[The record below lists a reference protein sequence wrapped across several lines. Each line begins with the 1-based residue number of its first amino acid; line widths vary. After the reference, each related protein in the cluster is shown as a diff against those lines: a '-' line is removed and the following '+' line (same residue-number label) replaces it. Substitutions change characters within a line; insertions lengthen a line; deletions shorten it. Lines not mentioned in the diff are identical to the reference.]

1 MRSHKSTIL
10 IALLA
15 LLLSAFVGVMAQQ
28 GAPQTDQ
35 QKKAE
40 ACCAMESCCCNGD
53 SCPMKKEGAANADA
67 KDACCCSNGGCNMKA
82 EGGADVA
89 KTATTD
95 AAKAGNADAKHACCG
110 DSCDMMAKHDPAKH
124 DPAKHDMANMAKQDK
139 KEGSCCN
146 AKHKADAKNKEMKK
160 Q

>member
-10 IALLA
+10 TALMA

-28 GAPQTDQ
+28 GTPQTDQ
-35 QKKAE
+35 KKKAD

-53 SCPMKKEGAANADA
+53 SCPMKKEGATNADA
-67 KDACCCSNGGCNMKA
+67 KAACCCSNGGCDMKT

-89 KTATTD
+89 KTA
-95 AAKAGNADAKHACCG
+95 NVDAKHDCCG

-124 DPAKHDMANMAKQDK
+124 DMANMAKHDMTNMAKHDK
-139 KEGSCCN
+139 KSGAESSCCN
-146 AKHKADAKNKEMKK
+146 AKHKDAKSKDVK
-160 Q
+160 QPAN